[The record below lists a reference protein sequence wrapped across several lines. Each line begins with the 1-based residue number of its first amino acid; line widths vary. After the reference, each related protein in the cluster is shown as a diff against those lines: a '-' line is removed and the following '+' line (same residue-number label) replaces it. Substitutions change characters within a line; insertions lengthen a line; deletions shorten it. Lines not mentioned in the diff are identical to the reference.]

1 MSFLKQNLDFLIEE
15 PYDLE
20 FKPLGYLTIVV
31 VAVLASRCAE
41 S

>member
-20 FKPLGYLTIVV
+20 FKPLGYLTIVQETF
-31 VAVLASRCAE
+31 AGLRDNH
-41 S
+41 